1 LAKSSKHVNENVEQF
16 ILKNDSKVNV
26 IGEGRLVNL
35 VAAEGHP
42 SEVMDMSFA
51 NQFLSVLNLVNNKG
65 KFENKIYEID
75 RDQDLLIAG
84 LKLEA
89 MGIRIDK
96 LSEVQNK
103 YLSEYGE
110 GT

>member
-1 LAKSSKHVNENVEQF
+1 
-16 ILKNDSKVNV
+16 
-26 IGEGRLVNL
+26 
-35 VAAEGHP
+35 
-42 SEVMDMSFA
+42 
-51 NQFLSVLNLVNNKG
+51 VLNLVNNKG